1 MKNIAI
7 FGSSRS
13 GKTTLA
19 KMISKKYPRY
29 HVFIGDDIRWAFQD
43 VLQYTNINSTGG
55 TGMTNDFPN
64 FLASLF
70 YQSIKSNKNDFSYI
84 VETCDVT
91 PQKAHK
97 LFNREDTILLFL
109 GTPRLTIEGYF
120 YNIRKYQTKEDWTY
134 RKSDAEILE
143 HAKTWTSKSK
153 EYEKDCSSLDIWF
166 VDTSFNRKQVLN
178 ETITKIEKLINVT
191 D

>member
-1 MKNIAI
+1 MIIAAALSERWSGAI
-7 FGSSRS
+7 FY
-13 GKTTLA
+13 
-19 KMISKKYPRY
+19 KK
-29 HVFIGDDIRWAFQD
+29 
-43 VLQYTNINSTGG
+43 
-55 TGMTNDFPN
+55 
-64 FLASLF
+64 
-70 YQSIKSNKNDFSYI
+70 K
-84 VETCDVT
+84 
-91 PQKAHK
+91 QK
-97 LFNREDTILLFL
+97 E
-109 GTPRLTIEGYF
+109 E
-120 YNIRKYQTKEDWTY
+120 WTY

>member
-43 VLQYTNINSTGG
+43 VLPYTNINSTGG

-70 YQSIKSNKNDFSYI
+70 FSFLYR
-84 VETCDVT
+84 V
-91 PQKAHK
+91 
-97 LFNREDTILLFL
+97 LRLIL
-109 GTPRLTIEGYF
+109 
-120 YNIRKYQTKEDWTY
+120 WH
-134 RKSDAEILE
+134 S
-143 HAKTWTSKSK
+143 
-153 EYEKDCSSLDIWF
+153 
-166 VDTSFNRKQVLN
+166 
-178 ETITKIEKLINVT
+178 
-191 D
+191 